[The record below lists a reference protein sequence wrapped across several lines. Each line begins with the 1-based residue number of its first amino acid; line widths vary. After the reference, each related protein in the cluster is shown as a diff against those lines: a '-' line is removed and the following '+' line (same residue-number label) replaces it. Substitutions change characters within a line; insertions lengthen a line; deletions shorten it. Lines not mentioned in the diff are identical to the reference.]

1 MELRGSYV
9 LSVIVSGVS
18 TTKVNACL
26 LCSAGAEM
34 WSGVLSSVV
43 RSVYFSFTLSLFDS
57 RFWIIVCNGPLL
69 LSRG

>member
-18 TTKVNACL
+18 TAKGNACL
-26 LCSAGAEM
+26 LFSAGAER

-43 RSVYFSFTLSLFDS
+43 GSVY
-57 RFWIIVCNGPLL
+57 RFLL
-69 LSRG
+69 HFHYLTVGSGL